1 MSKKEG
7 TDIPTAF
14 FSQEE
19 IERFQSLEGSV
30 LTAVNYFIWINPDNN
45 QQKFL
50 YCLEL
55 LFNEDDSLL
64 LIADEDENSIRII
77 SIADFVAKAAM
88 LREQSGGITVIQQAN
103 PSAIEPWK
111 AVVGLLLIGIRLS
124 AGERGLYTNDVLLL
138 EFVSKGVVIAANDRG
153 GLFVTTQ

>member
-7 TDIPTAF
+7 TNIPTAF

-19 IERFQSLEGSV
+19 IERFQSLEGSI
-30 LTAVNYFIWINPDNN
+30 LMDVNYFIWINPNNN

-50 YCLEL
+50 YCVEL
-55 LFNEDDSLL
+55 LFNEDNPLL
-64 LIADEDENSIRII
+64 LIADEDEEFIRMI

-88 LREQSGGITVIQQAN
+88 LREQSGGVAVIQQAN
-103 PSAIEPWK
+103 PSTIEPWN
-111 AVVGLLLIGIRLS
+111 AVVGSLLLGIRLT

-138 EFVSKGVVIAANDRG
+138 EFVSKGVIIAANDRG